1 MSAVR
6 AILKWLIRIAFFFF
20 FLFPYNWGK
29 DNGTLTIML
38 LELFCSF
45 MSLIRV
51 EPDEIIRV
59 ITGFGPDGEYGF
71 YEYND
76 KSTMRIV
83 GFLFWLVAFGL
94 RLFMLHCMWHQL
106 FMGGLMLK

>member
-6 AILKWLIRIAFFFF
+6 AILKWLIRIAFFFICM
-20 FLFPYNWGK
+20 LPYNWGK
-29 DNGTLTIML
+29 ENGTLAIML

-71 YEYND
+71 YEHND
-76 KSTMRIV
+76 NSAMRIA
-83 GFLFWLVAFGL
+83 GILLWLDALAL
-94 RLFMLHCMWHQL
+94 RLFMLHCIWHEL
-106 FMGGLMLK
+106 FMV

>member
-1 MSAVR
+1 MSVVR
-6 AILKWLIRIAFFFF
+6 AILKWLTRIAFFFICM
-20 FLFPYNWGK
+20 LPYHWGK
-29 DNGTLTIML
+29 ENGTLAIML
-38 LELFCSF
+38 WELFCSF

-76 KSTMRIV
+76 NSAMRIV
-83 GFLFWLVAFGL
+83 GFLFWLAALAL
-94 RLFMLHCMWHQL
+94 RLFMLHCIWHQL
-106 FMGGLMLK
+106 FMGGVQLK

>member
-1 MSAVR
+1 MYGYQLRYLSVKER
-6 AILKWLIRIAFFFF
+6 
-20 FLFPYNWGK
+20 GK
-29 DNGTLTIML
+29 GSSQKIQGVFERW
-38 LELFCSF
+38 ELFCSF

-76 KSTMRIV
+76 NSAMRIV
-83 GFLFWLVAFGL
+83 GFLFWLAALAL
-94 RLFMLHCMWHQL
+94 RLFMLHCIWHQL
-106 FMGGLMLK
+106 FMGGVQLK

>member
-6 AILKWLIRIAFFFF
+6 AILKWLIRIAFFFICM
-20 FLFPYNWGK
+20 LPYNWRK
-29 DNGTLTIML
+29 DNGTLAIML
-38 LELFCSF
+38 WELFCSF

-76 KSTMRIV
+76 NSAMRIV
-83 GFLFWLVAFGL
+83 GFLFWLAAFAL
-94 RLFMLHCMWHQL
+94 RLFMLHCIWHQL
-106 FMGGLMLK
+106 FMGGVQLK